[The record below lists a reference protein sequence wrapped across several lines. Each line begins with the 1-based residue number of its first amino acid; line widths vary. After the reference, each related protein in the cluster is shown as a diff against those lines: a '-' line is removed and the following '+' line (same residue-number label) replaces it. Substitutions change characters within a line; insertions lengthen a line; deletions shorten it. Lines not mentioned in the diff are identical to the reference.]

1 MPCNRRRKRPHQTLS
16 GIINK
21 KSTPLGVLF
30 CYKIK
35 DTANRI
41 NGLERPKPN
50 EGYAL
55 KNGVCNDIVSEVNI
69 NFKVF
74 ISIKKDSMPNGNV
87 ISMIGSKADML
98 SFDKSETEVSKQG
111 TSEKGVAQNSRSN
124 L

>member
-1 MPCNRRRKRPHQTLS
+1 MIL
-16 GIINK
+16 
-21 KSTPLGVLF
+21 
-30 CYKIK
+30 
-35 DTANRI
+35 
-41 NGLERPKPN
+41 
-50 EGYAL
+50 
-55 KNGVCNDIVSEVNI
+55 SEVNI